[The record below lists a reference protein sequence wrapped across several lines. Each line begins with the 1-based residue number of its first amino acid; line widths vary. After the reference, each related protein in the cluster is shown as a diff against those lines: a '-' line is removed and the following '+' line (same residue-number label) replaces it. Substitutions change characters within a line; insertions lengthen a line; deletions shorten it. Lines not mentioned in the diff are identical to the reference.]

1 VASPRRS
8 PAPAYVAPTTG
19 SSGRALAPRRLAF
32 AAALL
37 LAWLPAS
44 APACGW
50 WGDAEHDV
58 SAPAVTVGAHG
69 RPRTHAAGAGRLDEL
84 VLTAD
89 RFRTG
94 DRLPR
99 DPAQALARYRMAA
112 EAGHTGAQYNLARM
126 YEQGIGTAPDPQRA
140 ARWYLAAADAG
151 EVHAQ
156 HHLGEMYRD
165 GHGVPRDLGRATAWI
180 RRAAEAGHSEVYV
193 DLARSYWSGAGVPRD
208 PVEAYV
214 WWRRAAEAGDARG
227 VEGAARAAGV
237 LDEAGHAKAERRLRS
252 RGGDWP

>member
-1 VASPRRS
+1 MGPILRS
-8 PAPAYVAPTTG
+8 SAR
-19 SSGRALAPRRLAF
+19 SSARRLSS

-37 LAWLPAS
+37 LAWLPAA

-50 WGDAEHDV
+50 WGDAAHDV
-58 SAPAVTVGAHG
+58 SAGAVVVDARGWHRAH
-69 RPRTHAAGAGRLDEL
+69 AEGAGPLDAL

-99 DPAQALARYRMAA
+99 DPAQALTRYRMAA
-112 EAGHTGAQYNLARM
+112 EAGHPGAPYNLGCM
-126 YEQGIGTAPDPQRA
+126 YELGIGTEPDAKRA
-140 ARWYLAAADAG
+140 AHWYLAAATAG

-165 GHGVPRDLGRATAWI
+165 GRGVPRDLGRAAAWI
-180 RRAAEAGHSEVYV
+180 RRAAEAGHSEVYA
-193 DLARSYWSGAGVPRD
+193 DLAQSYWYGAGVPRD
-208 PVEAYV
+208 PMEAYV

-237 LDEAGHAKAERRLRS
+237 LDEAGRAKAERRRRS